1 MVFAL
6 LGVVVTALVDLL
18 FTGYRRQVLGLLLLK
33 PEQAWHVREIARLTN
48 TQPGTLH
55 KELTKLAQAG
65 ILTRTEQGNQLWY
78 QANTRCVV
86 FEELASI
93 LRKTSGLA
101 DVLQQV
107 LLPVLGKLQFVVV
120 FGSVASG
127 KATASSDIDLLLVG
141 DVTFAEAV
149 KLFYPAQQQLGREI
163 NPQLYSVAEWQKAV
177 AAPSG
182 FITELLE
189 SPLLMIAGDKD
200 DLRQSDWHHA
210 GTH

>member
-1 MVFAL
+1 M
-6 LGVVVTALVDLL
+6 TALIDLI

-33 PEQAWHVREIARLTN
+33 PDQAWHVREIARLTN

-78 QANTRCVV
+78 QADTRCVV

-101 DVLQQV
+101 DVLQQA
-107 LLPVLGKLQFVVV
+107 LLPVLGKLQFVAV

-127 KATASSDIDLLLVG
+127 KATATSDIDLLLVG
-141 DVTFAEAV
+141 DITFAEAV
-149 KLFYPAQQQLGREI
+149 KLLYPTQQQLGREI
-163 NPQLYSVAEWQKAV
+163 NPQLYSMAEWQKAV

-210 GTH
+210 GTDYTLIP

>member
-1 MVFAL
+1 MS
-6 LGVVVTALVDLL
+6 ALVDLL

-33 PEQAWHVREIARLTN
+33 PDQAWHVREIARLTH

-65 ILTRTEQGNQLWY
+65 ILQKTEQGNQLWY
-78 QANTRCVV
+78 QADTRCVV

-101 DVLQQV
+101 DVLRQA
-107 LLPVLGKLQFVVV
+107 LLPVADQLQFAAV

-127 KATASSDIDLLLVG
+127 KATAASDIDLLLVG
-141 DVTFAEAV
+141 DLSFAGAV
-149 KLFYPAQQQLGREI
+149 KHLYLAQQQLGREI
-163 NPQLYSVAEWQKAV
+163 NPKLYSVAEWQKAL
-177 AAPSG
+177 AAPTG

-200 DLRQSDWHHA
+200 DLRQSDRQIA
-210 GTH
+210 GTN

>member
-1 MVFAL
+1 LASFDAAVSAL
-6 LGVVVTALVDLL
+6 TDLL

-33 PEQAWHVREIARLTN
+33 PGEAWHVREIARLTD

-65 ILTRTEQGNQLWY
+65 ILKKTQQGNQLCY
-78 QANTRCVV
+78 QADTSCVV
-86 FEELASI
+86 YEELASI
-93 LRKTSGLA
+93 LRKTTGLA
-101 DVLQQV
+101 DVLRQA
-107 LLPVLGKLQFVVV
+107 LLPVSDQLQCAAV

-141 DVTFAEAV
+141 KLSFVDAV
-149 KLFYPAQQQLGREI
+149 KSLYPAQQQLGREI
-163 NPQLYSVAEWQKAV
+163 NPKLYSVAEWQKAL
-177 AAPSG
+177 AEQSG
-182 FITELLE
+182 FIRELLV

-200 DLRQSDWHHA
+200 DLRQSDWQTA

>member
-1 MVFAL
+1 MF
-6 LGVVVTALVDLL
+6 ALVDLL

-33 PEQAWHVREIARLTN
+33 PDQAWHVREIARLTH

-65 ILTRTEQGNQLWY
+65 ILKKTEQGNQLWY
-78 QANTRCVV
+78 QADTRCVV

-101 DVLQQV
+101 DVLRQA
-107 LLPVLGKLQFVVV
+107 LLPVADQLQFAAV
-120 FGSVASG
+120 FGSVASN
-127 KATASSDIDLLLVG
+127 KATATSDIDLLLVG
-141 DVTFAEAV
+141 DLSFAAAV
-149 KLFYPAQQQLGREI
+149 KQLYPAQQQLGREI
-163 NPQLYSVAEWQKAV
+163 NPKLYSLAEWQKAL

-182 FITELLE
+182 FITALLE

-200 DLRQSDWHHA
+200 DLRQSFLLNEACRA
-210 GTH
+210 GFG

>member
-33 PEQAWHVREIARLTN
+33 PDQAWHVREIARLTN

>member
-1 MVFAL
+1 MS
-6 LGVVVTALVDLL
+6 ALVDLL

-33 PEQAWHVREIARLTN
+33 PDQAWHVREIARLTH

-65 ILTRTEQGNQLWY
+65 ILQKTEQGNQLWY
-78 QANTRCVV
+78 QADTRCVV

-93 LRKTSGLA
+93 LRKTSGLT
-101 DVLQQV
+101 DVLRQA
-107 LLPVLGKLQFVVV
+107 LLPVADQLQFAAV

-127 KATASSDIDLLLVG
+127 KATAASDIDLLLVG
-141 DVTFAEAV
+141 DLSFAEAV
-149 KLFYPAQQQLGREI
+149 KHLYLAQQQLGREI
-163 NPQLYSVAEWQKAV
+163 NPKLYSVAEWQKAL
-177 AAPSG
+177 AAPTG

-200 DLRQSDWHHA
+200 DLRQSDRQIA
-210 GTH
+210 GTN

>member
-1 MVFAL
+1 MS
-6 LGVVVTALVDLL
+6 ALVDLL

-33 PEQAWHVREIARLTN
+33 PDQAWHVREIARLTH

-65 ILTRTEQGNQLWY
+65 ILKKTEQGNQLWY
-78 QANTRCVV
+78 QADTRCVV

-101 DVLQQV
+101 DVLRQA
-107 LLPVLGKLQFVVV
+107 LLPVADQLQFAAV

-127 KATASSDIDLLLVG
+127 KATATSDVDLLLVG
-141 DVTFAEAV
+141 DLSFAVAV
-149 KLFYPAQQQLGREI
+149 KQLYPAQQQLGREI
-163 NPQLYSVAEWQKAV
+163 NPKLYSLAEWQKAL

-200 DLRQSDWHHA
+200 DLRQSDWN
-210 GTH
+210 